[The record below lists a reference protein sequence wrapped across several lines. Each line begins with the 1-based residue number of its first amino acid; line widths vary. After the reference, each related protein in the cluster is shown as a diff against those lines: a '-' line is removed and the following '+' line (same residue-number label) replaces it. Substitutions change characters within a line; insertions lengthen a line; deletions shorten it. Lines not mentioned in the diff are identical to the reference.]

1 MFEKIINMAYENA
14 MAVLSLK
21 KCDKD
26 ISENARKLADA
37 IQGETKAERRRD
49 EVLSNRSKYIN
60 VHRESIQ
67 TDLGLIQKVQEFAF
81 EKDRARS
88 KSESVVFDEQEVID
102 LLEGDE
108 LGLILRLHVQRLRN
122 TRGQRWR

>member
-37 IQGETKAERRRD
+37 IQGETK
-49 EVLSNRSKYIN
+49 L
-60 VHRESIQ
+60 RE
-67 TDLGLIQKVQEFAF
+67 GEM
-81 EKDRARS
+81 RC
-88 KSESVVFDEQEVID
+88 
-102 LLEGDE
+102 
-108 LGLILRLHVQRLRN
+108 
-122 TRGQRWR
+122 